1 MLFTVQ
7 HSSTPTVENGYEGVT
22 RRFQLG
28 RVYSAPLWSQ
38 SPHQAHDAR
47 LLNQIR
53 TSRSSQRRFVFRDI
67 GSRQTL
73 SFRSEMQS
81 RKDRL
86 LLPPVIV
93 FLLFLRLDQL
103 DKVDTKRNTFQVGHF
118 MHYYCV
124 PFTLRVDFSQTPPLS
139 FGEIYPTRPFSEEN

>member
-1 MLFTVQ
+1 MRHPSTSLCMKLNALTVQ
-7 HSSTPTVENGYEGVT
+7 HSSSPTVENDYEGVT
-22 RRFQLG
+22 RRFLLG

-38 SPHQAHDAR
+38 SSHQTHDAR

-93 FLLFLRLDQL
+93 FLLFHRLDQL
-103 DKVDTKRNTFQVGHF
+103 DKVDTKRNTIQVGHTF
-118 MHYYCV
+118 HALL
-124 PFTLRVDFSQTPPLS
+124 LRS
-139 FGEIYPTRPFSEEN
+139 FHIKS